1 MPTSREILVRTYR
14 LGRMKKVTSVVHS
27 AQAALTIGIL
37 VLITI
42 LTPNTSLD
50 PLYLPFGI
58 YLLIVGVML
67 IIVDAEGF
75 FFKSFG
81 MKWAKSDS
89 ERFLMAKDNMKR
101 GLIVIIVAVILIAL
115 INGVASFSKDSIDTT
130 REIDIHGPPE
140 APEFVSRDAFG
151 ITGIMAIE
159 VSSLDGVPLD
169 VYILHKKDYEDGN
182 WANRL
187 NIYPA
192 DSEGITNLT
201 FKREKYL
208 PFDEYVLY
216 INSHNQT
223 TTVRYILDRDLSSEV
238 VLYLTIFP
246 GIFAIINA
254 VWVIYNLPMKKRYE
268 KTSIYE

>member
-14 LGRMKKVTSVVHS
+14 LGRMKKVISVVHS
-27 AQAALTIGIL
+27 AQAVLTIAII
-37 VLITI
+37 VLITFI
-42 LTPNTSLD
+42 TPDASIF
-50 PLYLPFGI
+50 PLHLPFDI
-58 YLLIVGVML
+58 YLLIVGIML

-115 INGVASFSKDSIDTT
+115 INGAASFSQDSIDTT
-130 REIDIHGPPE
+130 RDIDIHGPPV
-140 APEFVSRDAFG
+140 APVFVSQDAFG
-151 ITGIMAIE
+151 ITGILAIT
-159 VSSLDGVPLD
+159 VQSTDGVPLD
-169 VYILHKKDYEDGN
+169 VYILHKKDYEGGN
-182 WANRL
+182 WGNRL
-187 NIYPA
+187 NIYPG

-201 FKREKYL
+201 YERESSL
-208 PFDEYVLY
+208 PYDEYVLY
-216 INSHNQT
+216 INSHNRT
-223 TTVRYILDRDLSSEV
+223 ANVTYILNRDLSREI

-246 GIFAIINA
+246 GVFAMINA